1 MNVAVLMTVNNR
13 REATLSCLRKLASQ
27 ASRETWVIFIVD
39 DGSTD
44 GTISA
49 IKNEFASTRVIE
61 GDGTLFWAKGMRK
74 AWEAAVAE
82 RQDWAGYL
90 WLNDDT
96 ELYPDAI
103 AKMLSANDG
112 EGIVVGELENAKGEI
127 VYGTRSG
134 GLFTGNCV
142 LVPRKVYER
151 LGMICGDY
159 SHAWAD
165 SDYAMQAKRA
175 GIGVVSAGVV
185 GKAESHPNRPSLKGL
200 TLRERIGMLRDP
212 KGWNLHDLW
221 LYRRRNWGFVVAVFS
236 CLHLVAHVIIGER
249 QCSYQ
254 GRKCR
259 A

>member
-1 MNVAVLMTVNNR
+1 MRIVVLMTCHNR
-13 REATLSCLRKLASQ
+13 RSLTLRSLKLLLQQLRQLGKVFL
-27 ASRETWVIFIVD
+27 VD

-44 GTISA
+44 GTADAVATECSNVCTL
-49 IKNEFASTRVIE
+49 KCE
-61 GDGTLFWAKGMRK
+61 GTLFWAKGMRK

-82 RQDWAGYL
+82 RQDWDGYL

-112 EGIVVGELENAKGEI
+112 EKIVVGELKNASGEI

-151 LGMICGDY
+151 LGMICGEY

-175 GIGVVSAGVV
+175 GVEVVSAGVV
-185 GKAESHPNRPSLKGL
+185 GRAEGHPNRPSLKGL
-200 TLRERIGMLRDP
+200 TLRERIGMLRNP

-221 LYRRRNWGFVVAVFS
+221 LYRRRNWGLVVAVFS
-236 CLHLVAHVIIGER
+236 CLHLVAHVIFGER
-249 QCSYQ
+249 QYAHQ
-254 GRKCR
+254 GRECR